1 MKFINWPRSTLMR
14 FAALMPRIIAGQVG
28 TIVNTAGLHEMQMAP
43 FAYWDATFQGW
54 LDQGFKN
61 SGKNRMLELIREY
74 GGPAEL
80 YYGIMDTQG
89 LEVLMTRKEWKAREK
104 YWLKYCIDNGKWPF
118 SVWLVP
124 KDIEVLEGIADNK
137 VVTELIDKM
146 RFQPV
151 KKHTLEGW
159 KILNPAEYGFER
171 DEAWK
176 KLGATG
182 WQTQFLIDGYDVA
195 GLGYTNFVTDPEQRK
210 MEFLFPW
217 NLQMRKI
224 EELTVQSYEALLDD
238 YWEEMVSKD
247 RFGEKRDLK
256 KIKGDIRWNSG
267 FPFWSKGYDSDV
279 KNIHN
284 IYNQI
289 LQEYE
294 MSGGKLVGF
303 GPYPEI

>member
-14 FAALMPRIIAGQVG
+14 FAYMFPEIIQSRTGQL
-28 TIVNTAGLHEMQMAP
+28 VNTAGVFEKQMAP

-54 LDQGFKN
+54 LDRGFKN

-89 LEVLMTRKEWKAREK
+89 LEVLMPRKEWKAREK

-124 KDIEVLEGIADNK
+124 QDIEVLEGIADNK

-159 KILNPAEYGFER
+159 LTLNPAEDGFER

-182 WQTQFLIDGYDVA
+182 
-195 GLGYTNFVTDPEQRK
+195 
-210 MEFLFPW
+210 
-217 NLQMRKI
+217 
-224 EELTVQSYEALLDD
+224 
-238 YWEEMVSKD
+238 
-247 RFGEKRDLK
+247 
-256 KIKGDIRWNSG
+256 
-267 FPFWSKGYDSDV
+267 
-279 KNIHN
+279 
-284 IYNQI
+284 
-289 LQEYE
+289 
-294 MSGGKLVGF
+294 
-303 GPYPEI
+303 

>member
-14 FAALMPRIIAGQVG
+14 FATLMPRIIAGQVG
-28 TIVNTAGLHEMQMAP
+28 TIVNSAGLHEMQMAP

-89 LEVLMTRKEWKAREK
+89 LEVLMTQKEWKAREK
-104 YWLKYCIDNGKWPF
+104 YWLKYCIEHGKWPF

-124 KDIEVLEGIADNK
+124 QDIEVLEGIADNK

-171 DEAWK
+171 EEAWK

-182 WQTQFLIDGYDVA
+182 WKNQFNIDDYDVA
-195 GLGYTNFVTDPEQRK
+195 GLGWGNYVSDPEQRK

-238 YWEEMVSKD
+238 YWVSSGYTGPRNLKEIKGNIMWD
-247 RFGEKRDLK
+247 RFSWWDKHYDRD
-256 KIKGDIRWNSG
+256 S
-267 FPFWSKGYDSDV
+267 

-294 MSGGKLVGF
+294 LARGKLVGF

>member
-14 FAALMPRIIAGQVG
+14 FAYMFPEIIQSRTGQL
-28 TIVNTAGLHEMQMAP
+28 VNTAGVFEKQMAP

-54 LDQGFKN
+54 LDHGFKN

-89 LEVLMTRKEWKAREK
+89 LEVLMPRKEWKDREK

-124 KDIEVLEGIADNK
+124 QDIEVLEGIADNK

-159 KILNPAEYGFER
+159 KILNPGKHMLYQR

-182 WQTQFLIDGYDVA
+182 WHTQFEIDGYDVA
-195 GLGYTNFVTDPEQRK
+195 GLGYTNFVADPEQRK

-224 EELTVQSYEALLDD
+224 EELTVQSYEALVDE
-238 YWEEMVSKD
+238 YWSSRGYKGRRNLKEIKGSIMWD
-247 RFGEKRDLK
+247 RFSWWDKH
-256 KIKGDIRWNSG
+256 
-267 FPFWSKGYDSDV
+267 YDSDV